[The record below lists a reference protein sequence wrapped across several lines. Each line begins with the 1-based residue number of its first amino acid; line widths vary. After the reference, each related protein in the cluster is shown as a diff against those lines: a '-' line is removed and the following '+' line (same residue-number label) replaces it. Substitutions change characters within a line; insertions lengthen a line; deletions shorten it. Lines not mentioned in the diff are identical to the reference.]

1 MISSLISLDFKKAFD
16 TLEWPLMIK
25 VLITFNFGMSL
36 RKWVTAFYSNIES
49 AATNNGF
56 ATNWF
61 KLPKGVRQGCPLSPC
76 LRKSCPTKFASVK
89 RYQGNNDL
97 WK

>member
-16 TLEWPLMIK
+16 SLEWPLMIK

-49 AATNNGF
+49 AVTNNGF

-61 KLPKGVRQGCPLSPC
+61 KLSKGVRQGCPLSPC
-76 LRKSCPTKFASVK
+76 LRKSCPTKFASV
-89 RYQGNNDL
+89 
-97 WK
+97 